1 MDSVVAS
8 VASGVA
14 GLVGSIE
21 QRKYEERQAQIQRQW
36 NETMMDKQN
45 AWNLEQWQRQNQY
58 NSPSAQLQ
66 RLRQAGLNPLNYGL
80 DGSSAQGLESAQS
93 LGYDRASLAGAM
105 NPISSALDS
114 ALKTAQVSNIQ
125 AQTAKV
131 SQETLSE
138 VVRREQMSQQ
148 IDNARQ
154 ELENMKSSKNL
165 TDKQVQEL
173 DKRISWI
180 DRLNEANIGLQESQ
194 KNLNESTKKRIDELL
209 DNEKKIQIKTLED
222 FDRQWKLIDSQISK
236 IAKES
241 GLLQKDIENYALN
254 HTSNGFMGT
263 GLSIQN
269 FFRLLLGLPENTIR
283 KNGQELNDYVTDGN
297 LTRADYQ
304 QLINDGQ

>member
-1 MDSVVAS
+1 MDGVVAS

-14 GLVGSIE
+14 GLVGAIE

-45 AWNLEQWQRQNQY
+45 AWNLEQWQRQNEY

-80 DGSSAQGLESAQS
+80 DGSSAQGLESAQA

-105 NPISSALDS
+105 NPITTAVDS

-131 SQETLSE
+131 SQESLTE
-138 VVRREQMSQQ
+138 VVRREQMTQQ
-148 IDNARQ
+148 IENARQ
-154 ELENMKSSKNL
+154 ELENMKASKNL
-165 TDKQVQEL
+165 TDKQVEEI

-194 KNLNESTKKRIDELL
+194 KHLNESTKRRIDELL
-209 DNEKKIQIKTLED
+209 ENEKKIQIKTIND
-222 FDRQWKLIDSQISK
+222 FEKRWNLWQAQSDKL
-236 IAKES
+236 AKET
-241 GLLQKDIENYALN
+241 GLLQEDIDNYALN
-254 HTSNGFMGT
+254 HASNGWLGT
-263 GLSIQN
+263 GLSLQN
-269 FFRLLLGLPENTIR
+269 VIRLLKGLPLVDDDPSKQFHEATTTPPNSAAGASTGGGSR
-283 KNGQELNDYVTDGN
+283 
-297 LTRADYQ
+297 
-304 QLINDGQ
+304 

>member
-1 MDSVVAS
+1 MDNVVAS

-14 GLVGSIE
+14 GLIGSIE

-45 AWNLEQWQRQNQY
+45 AWNLEQWQRQNEY

-66 RLRQAGLNPLNYGL
+66 RLREAGLNPLNYGL
-80 DGSSAQGLESAQS
+80 DGSSAQGLESAQA

-105 NPISSALDS
+105 NPISSAVDS

-148 IDNARQ
+148 IENAKQ

-165 TDKQVQEL
+165 TEKQIEEI

-180 DRLNEANIGLQESQ
+180 DRINEANIGLQESQ

-209 DNEKKIQIKTLED
+209 ENEKKIQIKTLND
-222 FDRQWKLIDSQISK
+222 FEKRWNLWEEQSKKL
-236 IAKES
+236 AKES
-241 GLLQKDIENYALN
+241 GLLQADIDNYALN
-254 HTSNGFMGT
+254 HASNGWLGT
-263 GLSIQN
+263 GLSLQN
-269 FFRLLLGLPENTIR
+269 VIRLLKGLPLVDDDPSKQFHEASTTPTNPVPGSSTGGGSR
-283 KNGQELNDYVTDGN
+283 
-297 LTRADYQ
+297 
-304 QLINDGQ
+304 